1 MNESKKPEELHKHET
16 TLYVNDYIL
25 IQKHIH
31 MTPPKLLYVVTGG
44 PERSTQAMSALMLAT
59 TAASAGN
66 KAVVFFHLDGVKSVT
81 AENVMKTKLEGFPGL
96 LETVEHALSLDVQL
110 YSSEESLMIHGLTS
124 RDMMRGVEV
133 VGSAKLNDLML
144 SSDAVLS
151 L

>member
-1 MNESKKPEELHKHET
+1 
-16 TLYVNDYIL
+16 
-25 IQKHIH
+25 

-44 PERSTQAMSALMLAT
+44 PERTTQAMSALMLAT

-66 KAVVFFHLDGVKSVT
+66 KSIVFFHLDGVKLVT
-81 AENVMKTKLEGFPGL
+81 AENVVRTKLVGFPGL
-96 LETVEHALSLDVQL
+96 LETVEQALSLGVRL

-144 SSDAVLS
+144 ASDAVLS